1 MVAFGGW
8 TEQRMDILTMR
19 ALLIAV
25 VAALTLSPVA
35 ALANA
40 NPDWAARI
48 KRLAGDVSIERN
60 GALKPAKVGDRLWKD
75 DVVVK
80 GAGSG
85 AGLTFRD
92 NSRVSVGPN
101 AKLAIAKF
109 VFEPGKTD
117 ESVEMRTELNK
128 GLAAFVSGRVT
139 KRKPGTMQ
147 VRTPSAILGVR
158 CTTFVAITDV
168 PLGK

>member
-1 MVAFGGW
+1 
-8 TEQRMDILTMR
+8 MR
-19 ALLIAV
+19 ALLIAA
-25 VAALTLSPVA
+25 VAALALSPVA

-48 KRLAGDVSIERN
+48 KRIAVEVSIERD
-60 GALKPAKVGDRLWKD
+60 GALRPAKVGDRLAKD
-75 DVVVK
+75 DVVVT

-109 VFEPGKTD
+109 VFQPGKTD
-117 ESVEMRTELNK
+117 DSVEMRTDLKK

-139 KRKPGTMQ
+139 KRKSGAMQ

-158 CTTFVAITDV
+158 GTTFVALTDV
-168 PLGK
+168 PLDK

>member
-1 MVAFGGW
+1 
-8 TEQRMDILTMR
+8 MR
-19 ALLIAV
+19 ALLIAAI
-25 VAALTLSPVA
+25 AALALSPVA

-40 NPDWAARI
+40 KPDWAARI
-48 KRLAGDVSIERN
+48 KRIAVEVSIERD
-60 GALKPAKVGDRLWKD
+60 GALRPAKVGDRLAKD
-75 DVVVK
+75 DVVVT

-117 ESVEMRTELNK
+117 DSVEMRTDLKK

-139 KRKPGTMQ
+139 KRKPGAMQ

-158 CTTFVAITDV
+158 GTTFVALTDV
-168 PLGK
+168 PLDK